1 MFCVYAR
8 YTIIVKL
15 NCGSSILIKSLYIS
29 GALSVFSS
37 TMHYSWPTPS
47 LPKLLGNNSHILL
60 TNSEGSWMA
69 VLFLLGCPIGSIITF
84 LTVDIIGR
92 KKILLLTAAPLIS
105 SWIMVAYAG
114 VVDVLYTARFI
125 AGLADGM
132 VYTVIPIYLCEI
144 ADPKIRGLLGSSS
157 SVMNMMGILLVN
169 TLGIYFNIRVS
180 ALISLCPPILFLLTF
195 SWMPESPYFL
205 MMKEKHASAKS
216 SLRALTGKVD
226 VEGDLN
232 RLSTAVKCNNRK
244 KLNLLK
250 LFKLSSNR
258 KSLLVLIGLRTCQ
271 QLSGYTAIT
280 FYAQI
285 IFDNVSNFLPANI
298 LTLIYF
304 FIQCV
309 VTIITSLLLDRTGRK
324 PLLIISIIGC
334 ALSLIT
340 QATYYYLHSQ
350 IDLSTLNVIPI
361 LGLILF
367 IIFYCL
373 GLGSIPTLM
382 LGELFP
388 TDIKAFA
395 LCLIEIYYGIIAT
408 AASKFFQI
416 VKDEVGIYIPLYV
429 FASCCLFGLMFIIR
443 YVPETNGKTLEEI
456 QYQLGAQK
464 PNDTKDCK
472 SQHGI

>member
-1 MFCVYAR
+1 MK
-8 YTIIVKL
+8 INL
-15 NCGSSILIKSLYIS
+15 NSNIKSGNGSYFFQYLCAIT

-285 IFDNVSNFLPANI
+285 IFDNVS
-298 LTLIYF
+298 
-304 FIQCV
+304 
-309 VTIITSLLLDRTGRK
+309 
-324 PLLIISIIGC
+324 
-334 ALSLIT
+334 
-340 QATYYYLHSQ
+340 
-350 IDLSTLNVIPI
+350 
-361 LGLILF
+361 
-367 IIFYCL
+367 
-373 GLGSIPTLM
+373 SIPTLM